1 MAILFPVTCFSN
13 KMPPSIEV
21 RHRKGIYLPE
31 PDLWLDPPRGKAR
44 AFVSHAH
51 SDHFARHQLTICSSA
66 TQSLIQARY
75 GKPRAGELRSLEYRQ
90 PMELDGFSLQL
101 LPAGHILGSSM
112 LHITRLSDGATLL
125 YTGDFKLVHGLT
137 AEPAELLQA
146 DTLIMETTF
155 GLPHYKFPPRENV
168 AADVLAFI
176 KTTMEHDGIPVLLGY
191 SLGKAQEILA
201 SLAGAGHPV
210 MVDESIARMNRVF
223 TNHGIIFPEHHLLKI
238 GEAAGHIVIAPP
250 QRVHGLRKLTNCR
263 IAMLTGW
270 ALNKSAK
277 YRYRV
282 DEAFPLSD
290 HADYDELLQCVAQT
304 KPRLIYTVHGS
315 TTEFAR
321 DLRQRGHEAW
331 SLVKD
336 EQRELSLA

>member
-1 MAILFPVTCFSN
+1 
-13 KMPPSIEV
+13 MPPLIEV
-21 RHRKGIYLPE
+21 SYRKGIHLPE
-31 PDLWLDPPRGKAR
+31 PDLWLDPPRSKAR
-44 AFVSHAH
+44 AFISHAH

-66 TQSLIQARY
+66 TQSLIRARY
-75 GKPRAGELRSLEYRQ
+75 GKPRAGEVLNLEFRQ
-90 PMELDGFSLQL
+90 PVEQDGFSIQI
-101 LPAGHILGSSM
+101 LPAGHILGSAM
-112 LHITRLSDGATLL
+112 LHLTRLSDGATLL
-125 YTGDFKLVHGLT
+125 YTGDFKMVHGLT

-155 GLPHYKFPPRENV
+155 GLPHFQFPPREKV
-168 AADVLAFI
+168 AADMLAFI
-176 KTTMEHDGIPVLLGY
+176 KTTFDHDGIPVLLGY

-201 SLAGAGHPV
+201 MLTGSGYPV
-210 MVDESIARMNRVF
+210 MIDESIAKMNSIF
-223 TNHGIIFPEHHLLKI
+223 TAHGFTFPEHRPLMVS
-238 GEAAGHIVIAPP
+238 EAAGHVVIAPP
-250 QRVHGLRKLTNCR
+250 QRSHALRKLKKCR
-263 IAMLTGW
+263 TAMLTGW

-277 YRYRV
+277 YRFGV

-304 KPRLIYTVHGS
+304 KPQLIYTVHGS

-331 SLVKD
+331 SLVKE